1 MYDAT
6 LEYAFRSEA
15 RCCCCCC
22 AAAAA
27 AAAACCAR
35 LFAFV
40 EPLGRP
46 RPRFTTSPPGPR
58 VGDDFAAFS
67 NGSPGRG
74 RFCGLRRPCAA
85 NEAVDG
91 RPLGRFISAWS
102 GLSNDER
109 PFSSALRPERELPL
123 LAALRGARE
132 PCERGSDI
140 AFSSSSSIVAARSAD
155 GFFARRPRPVG
166 GEVESAVPS
175 CSSVGMRDWRESA
188 SSLCSSSFAFAA
200 FLAAT

>member
-1 MYDAT
+1 MPLPAACVRAAAVCCCSSAHRLISCSSIPTIEVYDAT

-27 AAAACCAR
+27 AASACCAR

-91 RPLGRFISAWS
+91 RSSWS
-102 GLSNDER
+102 GFGD
-109 PFSSALRPERELPL
+109 
-123 LAALRGARE
+123 GAI
-132 PCERGSDI
+132 G
-140 AFSSSSSIVAARSAD
+140 RSQPNSTS
-155 GFFARRPRPVG
+155 GGGRWG
-166 GEVESAVPS
+166 GERKIELKDDDSHYVFGFGNFRKSGKKV
-175 CSSVGMRDWRESA
+175 SVLIWS
-188 SSLCSSSFAFAA
+188 
-200 FLAAT
+200 